1 MNKWRAVALLWVVCF
16 VNYADRQALF
26 SVFPLL
32 KTSLSLD
39 SVQLAL
45 AGSAFIWVYALFGP
59 VAGLIGDRV
68 SRKRVIVAALT
79 FWSCFTALSGLAQNF
94 WELVFCRAL
103 AGFGEAFYF
112 PAAMSLISDYHGG
125 PTRSRAM
132 SLHQS
137 GVYAGTIAGGALA
150 GWFGEHY
157 GWRSPFGWFGGLGI
171 ALAAAIAVS
180 LREPRRGA
188 SEKTAVPARASTVRE
203 VLAEVLG
210 NPAALLLIA
219 AFIGANFVAVVFLTW
234 MPSFL
239 HDKFSMNLSMAGWSA
254 TAYLQ
259 TASVLGVFTGG
270 IAADRFAPGRRGAR
284 IAVQSFG
291 LLCGAPFVFLTGW
304 TLSIPLLIVAMT
316 CFGFFKGLYDANI
329 FAGLYDVV
337 PFDRRAASAGLLNSL
352 GWLGAGFGPL
362 AVGLLSGR
370 LGMSVC
376 LSATAVIYLACAGL
390 LAAAARAPNPG

>member
-1 MNKWRAVALLWVVCF
+1 
-16 VNYADRQALF
+16 
-26 SVFPLL
+26 VFPLL
-32 KTSLSLD
+32 KASLSLNQ
-39 SVQLAL
+39 VQLAL
-45 AGSAFIWVYALFGP
+45 AGSAFIWAYALFGP

-68 SRKRVIVAALT
+68 SRKWVIVAALT
-79 FWSCFTALSGLAQNF
+79 FWSCFTALSGAAQNF
-94 WELVFCRAL
+94 WELVLCRAL

-125 PTRSRAM
+125 ATRSRAM

-157 GWRSPFGWFGGLGI
+157 GWRAPFGWFGGLGI
-171 ALAAAIAVS
+171 GLAATLALS
-180 LREPRRGA
+180 LREPQRGA
-188 SEKTAVPARASTVRE
+188 AEHKAEGSRLGTPGEI
-203 VLAEVLG
+203 LAEVLR
-210 NPAALLLIA
+210 NPAALLLIG

-234 MPSFL
+234 TPSFL

-270 IAADRFAPGRRGAR
+270 IAADRFARGRRGAR
-284 IAVQSFG
+284 IAVQAFG
-291 LLCGAPFVFLTGW
+291 LACGAPFVFLTGW
-304 TLSIPLLIVAMT
+304 TLSVPLLILAMT
-316 CFGFFKGLYDANI
+316 CFGYFKGLYDANI

-337 PFDRRAASAGLLNSL
+337 RFDRRAAAAGLLNSL

-362 AVGLLSGR
+362 LVGLLSSS
-370 LGMSVC
+370 LGMSAC
-376 LSATAVIYLACAGL
+376 LSATAVIYLLCAAL
-390 LAAAARAPNPG
+390 LANAARRGQQVRLVPGGAEPIE